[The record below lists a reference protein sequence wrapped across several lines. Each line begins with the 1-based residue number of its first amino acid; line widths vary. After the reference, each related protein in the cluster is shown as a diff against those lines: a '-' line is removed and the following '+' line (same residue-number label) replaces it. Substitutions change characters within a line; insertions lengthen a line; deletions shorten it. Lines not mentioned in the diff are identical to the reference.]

1 MDCGGDELN
10 EKMGLVEGTARSRVS
25 FEAQSIGDDCL
36 VTITGGKEHVGS
48 VAVASFH
55 EEMGRAYS
63 SVLTLPGHREDRIAK
78 ESSEKIAKELQK
90 RVVVVAGIHLD
101 DITSDEIE
109 KIILNCKK
117 VVDRFIRLSKEEPSV
132 L

>member
-1 MDCGGDELN
+1 MDCGGDELK
-10 EKMGLVEGTARSRVS
+10 ETRGLAEGIARSRVNL
-25 FEAQSIGDDCL
+25 EAKSIGDDCL
-36 VTITGGKEHVGS
+36 VTITGGKEHIGS

-55 EEMGRAYS
+55 EESGRASS

-78 ESSEKIAKELQK
+78 ESSEKIANELQK
-90 RVVVVAGIHLD
+90 RVIVVACIHFD

-109 KIILNCKK
+109 KIILNCRK
-117 VVDRFIRLSKEEPSV
+117 VVDKFLRLSKEESSV